1 MIKQGDQNM
10 SPKKCVFHMG
20 KEKTMA
26 ILTSKCDRGFRIANN
41 KITDFTS
48 QKNNAKLKKKNEITI
63 AKISSKI
70 TVKDGTNKQS

>member
-1 MIKQGDQNM
+1 M
-10 SPKKCVFHMG
+10 SPQKRVFHMG

-70 TVKDGTNKQS
+70 TEKDGTNKQS